1 MRQFDYIVTD
11 PSGLY
16 ADPAVLLGKKVR
28 EFSDTVVTVSK
39 DGNSAPA
46 TKLMALIGLGVK
58 CGDLITIS
66 VEGGD
71 EEKAAATM
79 EEYVVQIL

>member
-39 DGNSAPA
+39 GGNSAPA

-71 EEKAAATM
+71 EEKAAAVM
-79 EEYVVQIL
+79 EEYMVQIL